1 MKRYFLFLVAL
12 AAIIGLSCPGVSA
25 SCFDL
30 GEAGPSHWAFLALGG
45 GPILM
50 SGTVNGPVADIG
62 FVSPT
67 AGTQMFSMTYGVVTG
82 DIYEGSTNIYNSW
95 TGAQTPPTPAAPIID
110 DAKLNAAKAD
120 ALAASAFYGAKSATP
135 GFPTKIHMTG
145 GNLVIAG
152 GPGENVIHL
161 TKWLQTGGTITFT
174 GGPDTCFVVNIAGSF
189 VRIGGRLEFGPDISF
204 DDVLFNVTS
213 SQYVDILTETQGILL
228 APYSDFYLKG
238 TCWIGEVIAGKK
250 LSIMGA
256 TKGCVINPTPV
267 PPSLLLLGT
276 GLLGLGVLGWRRRKN

>member
-1 MKRYFLFLVAL
+1 MKRYLLLLVAVVFT
-12 AAIIGLSCPGVSA
+12 IGLFCPVVSA

-45 GPILM
+45 GPVLM
-50 SGTVNGPVADIG
+50 SGTVDGSVDDIG

-67 AGTQMFSMTYGVVTG
+67 AGTKMFSMTYGYITG
-82 DIYEGSTNIYNSW
+82 DIYEGSKNIYNSW

-110 DAKLNAAKAD
+110 DDKLNAAKAD

-135 GFPTKIHMTG
+135 GFPTTIHMTG

-152 GPGENVIHL
+152 GPGENVINL

-189 VRIGGRLEFGPDISF
+189 VRIGGKLEFGPNISF

-213 SQYVDILTETQGILL
+213 SQYVDILTDTQGLLL
-228 APYSDFYLKG
+228 APYSDFYIKG
-238 TCWIGEVIAGKK
+238 ACWSGEVIAGKK
-250 LSIMGA
+250 LSIMG
-256 TKGCVINPTPV
+256 GCIINHTPL
-267 PPSLLLLGT
+267 PPSVLLLGS
-276 GLLGLGVLGWRRRKN
+276 GLLGLGLLGFCRKTKS